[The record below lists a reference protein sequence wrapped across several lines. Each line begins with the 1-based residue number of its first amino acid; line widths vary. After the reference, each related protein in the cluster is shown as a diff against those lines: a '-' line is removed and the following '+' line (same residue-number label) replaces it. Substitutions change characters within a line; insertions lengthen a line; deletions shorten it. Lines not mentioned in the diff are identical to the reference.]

1 MLGYK
6 DSLNYQYLRKQ
17 ILDLNSD
24 AQEEKAKEFTTR
36 KKRFLAKAPGL
47 ISRSSA
53 SATFFIILGS
63 IMRCGK
69 FKNWPTVLC
78 DLDWL

>member
-24 AQEEKAKEFTTR
+24 AQEEKELKSSQQGI
-36 KKRFLAKAPGL
+36 KRILAKAPGL

-53 SATFFIILGS
+53 SAAFYNT
-63 IMRCGK
+63 
-69 FKNWPTVLC
+69 W
-78 DLDWL
+78 LDNEVWEIQKLAHCFMSS